1 MKCKSTGIRGASL
14 LAIAAVAVL
23 ALAIVPAADDSEAY
37 TTTIYDNWC
46 DYEII
51 GPGAVELKKVGGA
64 LTELNI
70 PEKVSDG
77 TEEYTVTR
85 IAAEACQ
92 DNGLIH
98 KVTVP
103 STVKTIDS
111 CAFKNCNRLDTVVL
125 HDGLETI
132 GYQAFY
138 NCKYIY
144 NLNLNLAS
152 LTSIGDQAF
161 YGCKSIKSITLP
173 AGLVSL
179 GDKVFDD
186 CKKLTDID
194 ASACT
199 NFTNIIAEE
208 KRIGL
213 MNTAG
218 TMLYAMWSA
227 GPKEVTIPSTVID
240 YHCSMAGV
248 DYQKVTFTGHGVEVR
263 IGFDSG
269 IMSMASADSKEY
281 TVVLK
286 RTTDLPGPVKS
297 TAGAY
302 DVFLFQPTVGGEVEA
317 GTYQIALESSNKY
330 YTPYLISAS
339 GERTVLDYT
348 YDGQYYRF
356 TLDGESYVSLMAE
369 NSSLIP
375 NAQEIGIALIIIGT
389 ILAVFV
395 ALINHRRYGA

>member
-1 MKCKSTGIRGASL
+1 MGAVSL
-14 LAIAAVAVL
+14 VIAVAAVL

-64 LTELNI
+64 LTELSI
-70 PEKVSDG
+70 PEKVSNG

-85 IAAEACQ
+85 IAAAACQ

-103 STVKTIDS
+103 STVTEIRDS
-111 CAFKNCNRLDTVVL
+111 AFKNCNRLNTVVL
-125 HDGLETI
+125 PDSIESI
-132 GYQAFY
+132 GNQAFY
-138 NCKYIY
+138 NCKYLY

-152 LTSIGDQAF
+152 LISIGDQAF
-161 YGCKSIKSITLP
+161 YGCKSIKTLTLP

-179 GDKVFDD
+179 GINVFDD

-199 NFTNIIAEE
+199 NFTNVIAEE

-218 TMLYAMWSA
+218 TALYAMWSA
-227 GPKEVTIPSTVID
+227 GPKEITIPSTITE
-240 YHCSMAGV
+240 YRCSMAGV
-248 DYQKVTFTGHGVEVR
+248 DYQKITFTGHGGAVSL
-263 IGFDSG
+263 GFDSG
-269 IMSMASADSKEY
+269 IMSMASAEDGKEY

-302 DVFLFQPTVGGEVEA
+302 DVFLFQPTVGGEVKA